1 MQGYYTNVCRFGN
14 QILYM
19 GYDEKGRRVKYKEDF
34 YPTLFTTTKTESQ
47 WSDIY
52 GNPVE
57 PIQPGT
63 MRDCKEFIEKYE
75 GVAGFKVYGNKN
87 YVAQFIHNKFP
98 EEIAWKTPKIIYWDI
113 ETLPTEFG
121 YSEAH
126 EAEGQI
132 SAIAFVDNAGN
143 AHSFSFRDYLSKSS
157 LLDGFEVTKHVFNT
171 EREML
176 MESMNFLVSYDASIY
191 TGWNS
196 VRYDM
201 VYYLTRITKLLGEDT
216 AKRISPWGKIQLR
229 EREEQGKT
237 QYEYEIY
244 GVEQLD
250 YMLLF
255 KKFGMKFG
263 PQESYRLDAIA
274 ELVLGKKKLDYSMY
288 KNLKEMYELDFQR
301 YMEYNIID
309 TRLVYEMEQK
319 LGYINMCLT
328 AAYSAKVNYSEE
340 LLTIPAWDSIIYGE
354 LLKRNVCVPLGSDS
368 AKRPYPGGY
377 QKDLIKGY
385 HKYVFTEDVASL
397 YPSTI
402 IQFNISPETICGY
415 VDGVTVSPQPDV
427 YVLSNN
433 EDYGLKP
440 DQCVS
445 AAGHVYRT
453 DKQGIIP
460 ELLQR
465 FIDSRKVFK
474 KEMKLIEGEMEKV
487 KAILLERGVH
497 A

>member
-1 MQGYYTNVCRFGN
+1 
-14 QILYM
+14 
-19 GYDEKGRRVKYKEDF
+19 
-34 YPTLFTTTKTESQ
+34 
-47 WSDIY
+47 
-52 GNPVE
+52 
-57 PIQPGT
+57 
-63 MRDCKEFIEKYE
+63 
-75 GVAGFKVYGNKN
+75 
-87 YVAQFIHNKFP
+87 
-98 EEIAWKTPKIIYWDI
+98 
-113 ETLPTEFG
+113 
-121 YSEAH
+121 
-126 EAEGQI
+126 
-132 SAIAFVDNAGN
+132 
-143 AHSFSFRDYLSKSS
+143 
-157 LLDGFEVTKHVFNT
+157 
-171 EREML
+171 
-176 MESMNFLVSYDASIY
+176 
-191 TGWNS
+191 
-196 VRYDM
+196 M
-201 VYYLTRITKLLGEDT
+201 VYFLTRITKILGEDT

-288 KNLKEMYELDFQR
+288 KNLKEMYEKDFQR

-309 TRLVYEMEQK
+309 TILVYELEQE

-354 LLKRNVCVPLGSDS
+354 LLKRKVCVPLGSDS
-368 AKRPYPGGY
+368 GKRPYPGGY

-433 EDYGLKP
+433 EDYGLQP

-474 KEMKLIEGEMEKV
+474 REMKTIEGEMEQL

>member
-1 MQGYYTNVCRFGN
+1 MQGYYTSVCRFGN

-19 GYDEKGRRVKYKEDF
+19 GYDEKGKRVKYKEEF
-34 YPTLFTTTKTESQ
+34 QPTLFTSSQ
-47 WSDIY
+47 ALSEWKDIY

-57 PIQPGT
+57 PVMPGT
-63 MRDCKEFIEKYE
+63 MRDCKDFIDRYSD
-75 GVAGFKVYGNKN
+75 VVGFTVYGNKN
-87 YVAQFIHNKFP
+87 YVAQFLHAKFP
-98 EEIAWKTPKIIYWDI
+98 EEIEWKTPKFIYWDI
-113 ETLPTEFG
+113 ETLPTEYG

-132 SAIAFVDNAGN
+132 SAIAFVDNDGN
-143 AHSFSFRDYLSKSS
+143 AYSFSFVDYEPKSS
-157 LLDGFEVTKHVFNT
+157 LLQGLSVEKHVFNN
-171 EREML
+171 ERDML
-176 MESMNFLVSYDASIY
+176 MGAINFLVSYDPSIY

-196 VRYDM
+196 VEYDM
-201 VYYLTRITKLLGEDT
+201 VYFLTRIIKILGEDT

-229 EREEQGKT
+229 EREEQGKMRY
-237 QYEYEIY
+237 QYEIY

-250 YMLLF
+250 YMHLF

-263 PQESYRLDAIA
+263 PQESYKLDAIA
-274 ELVLGKKKLDYSMY
+274 ELVLNKKKLDYSMY
-288 KNLKEMYELDFQR
+288 KNLKEMYEKDFQR

-309 TRLVYEMEQK
+309 TRLVYELEQE

-354 LLKRNVCVPLGSDS
+354 LLKRKICVPLGSDS
-368 AKRPYPGGY
+368 TKRPYPGGY

-402 IQFNISPETICGY
+402 IQFNISPETICGFI
-415 VDGVTVSPQPDV
+415 DGVTISPQPDV
-427 YVLSNN
+427 YELSDKT
-433 EDYGLKP
+433 DYELSE

-465 FIDSRKVFK
+465 FIDSRKVYK
-474 KEMKLIEGEMEKV
+474 KQMKAIENEMENI
-487 KAILLERGVH
+487 KAILAQRGVH
-497 A
+497 V

>member
-1 MQGYYTNVCRFGN
+1 MQGYYTSVCRFGN

-34 YPTLFTTTKTESQ
+34 CPTLFTSTLSQ
-47 WSDIY
+47 SDWTDIY
-52 GNPVE
+52 GNLVE

-63 MRDCKEFIEKYE
+63 MRDCKEFIDKYQD
-75 GVAGFKVYGNKN
+75 VVGFKVYGNKN
-87 YVAQFIHNKFP
+87 YVAQFLHAKFP
-98 EEIAWKTPKIIYWDI
+98 DEIHWKTPKIVYWDI

-132 SAIAFVDNAGN
+132 SAIAFVDNDGR
-143 AHSFSFRDYLSKSS
+143 AHGFSFADYEPKSS
-157 LLDGFEVTKHVFNT
+157 LLKGRDVTKHVYEN
-171 EREML
+171 ERGML
-176 MESMNFLVSYDASIY
+176 MGAMNWLVSYDPSIY

-201 VYYLTRITKLLGEDT
+201 VYFLTRITKILGEDT

-288 KNLKEMYELDFQR
+288 KNLKEMYEKDFQR

-309 TRLVYEMEQK
+309 TILVYELEQE

-354 LLKRNVCVPLGSDS
+354 LLKRKVCVPLGSDS
-368 AKRPYPGGY
+368 GKRPYPGGY

-433 EDYGLKP
+433 EDYGLQP

-474 KEMKLIEGEMEKV
+474 REMKTIEGEMEQL

>member
-1 MQGYYTNVCRFGN
+1 MQGYYTSVCRFGN

-34 YPTLFTTTKTESQ
+34 CPTLFTSTLSQ
-47 WSDIY
+47 SDWTDIY
-52 GNPVE
+52 GNLVE

-63 MRDCKEFIEKYE
+63 MRDCKEFIDKYQD
-75 GVAGFKVYGNKN
+75 VVGFKVYGNKN
-87 YVAQFIHNKFP
+87 YVAQFLHAKFP
-98 EEIAWKTPKIIYWDI
+98 DEIQWKTPKIVYWDI

-132 SAIAFVDNAGN
+132 SAIAFVDNDGR
-143 AHSFSFRDYLSKSS
+143 AHGFSFADYEPKSS
-157 LLDGFEVTKHVFNT
+157 LLKGRDVTKHVYEN
-171 EREML
+171 ERGML
-176 MESMNFLVSYDASIY
+176 MGAMNWLVSYDPSIY

-201 VYYLTRITKLLGEDT
+201 VYFLTRITKILGEDT

-288 KNLKEMYELDFQR
+288 KNLKEMYEKDFQR

-309 TRLVYEMEQK
+309 TILVYELEQE

-354 LLKRNVCVPLGSDS
+354 LLKRKVCVPLGSDS
-368 AKRPYPGGY
+368 GKRPYPGGY

-433 EDYGLKP
+433 EDYGLQP

-474 KEMKLIEGEMEKV
+474 REMKTIEGEMEQL